1 MPIMNGIEA
10 SQMIMQVYLK
20 LKATPEYSHIPIPK
34 IFAVTAH
41 TALFTRQIAEN
52 SDILAVIEKPV
63 NKKILAQ

>member
-1 MPIMNGIEA
+1 
-10 SQMIMQVYLK
+10 MQVYLK